1 VNIVPSA
8 GAHKSVRSQKHIV
21 GDNDMAKKEDALMKQ
36 EQALAK
42 VDFGEYTGTG
52 MENVT
57 QADISIPF
65 LGIVQKLSPQ
75 LDKTHEKYIEGA
87 TEGDLF
93 NSVTN
98 QLLGT
103 KAYFVPCCKDSQ
115 YVEWVPRD
123 KGGGLVGM
131 HAPGSEFV
139 RDIKSRATDQFKLKT
154 DEGNDLIETHYVYG
168 MLIAGATGKTV
179 ETPIVIGFS
188 SSKIKVYRT
197 QLMTPIRTIKGNP
210 PMCAF
215 RFEISTVP
223 AKNKA
228 GQPYHNFKIVPAC
241 GSMAQSANLPGTD
254 YEGLLK
260 EGKCLVEAVHGGTA
274 KAAVESQTDQQTK
287 TDGDEP
293 F

>member
-1 VNIVPSA
+1 
-8 GAHKSVRSQKHIV
+8 
-21 GDNDMAKKEDALMKQ
+21 MAEKKDALLKQ

-42 VDFGEYTGTG
+42 VDFGEHAGTG

-65 LGIVQKLSPQ
+65 LSIAQKLSPQ

-87 TEGDLF
+87 VEGDLY

-103 KAYFVPCCKDSQ
+103 KVYFVACCKDSQ

-154 DEGNDLIETHYVYG
+154 DEGNDLVETHYVYG
-168 MLIAGATGKTV
+168 MLIDGAKGKTI

-188 SSKIKVYRT
+188 SSKIKVYRA

-210 PMCAF
+210 PMYAF
-215 RFEISTVP
+215 RFEISTVA

-228 GQPYHNFKIVPAC
+228 NQPYHNFKIVPAC

-254 YEGLLK
+254 YEPLLK
-260 EGKCLVEAVHGGTA
+260 EGKGLVEAVHGGFA
-274 KAAVESQTDQQTK
+274 KADHASQDGQPGDK

>member
-1 VNIVPSA
+1 
-8 GAHKSVRSQKHIV
+8 
-21 GDNDMAKKEDALMKQ
+21 MAKKNDLLVKQ
-36 EQALAK
+36 EAALATM
-42 VDFGEYTGTG
+42 DFGEHKGKG

-57 QADISIPF
+57 SADISIPF

-103 KAYFVPCCKDSQ
+103 KVYFVPCCKDNQ
-115 YVEWVPRD
+115 YVEWTPRD

-131 HAPGSEFV
+131 HVPGSEFV
-139 RDIKSRATDQFKLKT
+139 RDVKSRATDQFKLKT
-154 DEGNDLIETHYVYG
+154 DEGNDLIETYYVYG
-168 MLIAGATGKTV
+168 MLIDGADGKTV
-179 ETPIVIGFS
+179 ETPIVISFS
-188 SSKIKVYRT
+188 SSKIKVYRS
-197 QLMTPIRTIKGNP
+197 QLMTPLRTIKGDP
-210 PMCAF
+210 PMYAF
-215 RFEISTVP
+215 RFVITTVD

-228 GQPYHNFKIVPAC
+228 GQPYKNLKIEPAN
-241 GSMAQSANLPGTD
+241 GAMAASANLPGTD
-254 YEGLLK
+254 FEGLLT
-260 EGKCLVEAVHGGTA
+260 EGKMLVEAVHGGTA
-274 KAAVESQTDQQTK
+274 KAAVESQTDQGGEK

>member
-1 VNIVPSA
+1 MCQALEHTKVSGRKTVMLEIL
-8 GAHKSVRSQKHIV
+8 I
-21 GDNDMAKKEDALMKQ
+21 MAKKQNELLKQ
-36 EQALAK
+36 EQALATT
-42 VDFGEYTGTG
+42 DFGEHTGKG

-57 QADISIPF
+57 QNDISIPF

-98 QLLGT
+98 TLLGG
-103 KAYFVPCCKDSQ
+103 KVHFVACCKDSQ

-154 DEGNDLIETHYVYG
+154 DEGNDLIETYYVYG
-168 MLIAGATGKTV
+168 MLIDGPEGKTV

-188 SSKIKVYRT
+188 STKIKVYRS
-197 QLMTPIRTIKGNP
+197 QLMTPLRTIKGDP
-210 PMCAF
+210 PMYAF
-215 RFEISTVP
+215 RFAITTVP

-228 GQPYHNFKIVPAC
+228 GQPYHNFKIEPAC
-241 GSMAQSANLPGTD
+241 GAMANSANLPGTD
-254 YEGLLK
+254 FERLLA
-260 EGKCLVEAVHGGTA
+260 EGKALVEAIHSGIA
-274 KAAVESQTDQQTK
+274 KADHASQTEQQSSG
-287 TDGDEP
+287 DNDEP